1 MIEQLQA
8 ELETKR
14 LELVEAQKIVAD
26 YQEELQI
33 LEQQQ

>member
-14 LELVEAQKIVAD
+14 QELVEAQKTVAD